1 MPMAPLI
8 WGSVEGQWPSPES
21 WGRGLVTPSLRLELM
36 IESVMFIMVNCI
48 LNSPPPFPGMG
59 DSLLPK
65 LTIVYVLFM
74 LLCYDYLFLSM

>member
-36 IESVMFIMVNCI
+36 IKSVMFIMVNCI
-48 LNSPPPFPGMG
+48 LILPHPFQGWG
-59 DSLLPK
+59 IIIAQTDHC
-65 LTIVYVLFM
+65 ICIIYAFM
-74 LLCYDYLFLSM
+74 L